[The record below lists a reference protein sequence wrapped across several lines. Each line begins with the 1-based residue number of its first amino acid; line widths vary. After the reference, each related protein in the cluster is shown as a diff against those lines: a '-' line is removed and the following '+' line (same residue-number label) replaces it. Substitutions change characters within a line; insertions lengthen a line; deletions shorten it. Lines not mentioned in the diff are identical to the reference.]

1 MLNKQR
7 GVRMKLNN
15 KDRKYVSKKYEV
27 KIEANRK
34 SNTKSATKSR
44 TKKNFLIS
52 VIMLCM
58 LFFIVISF
66 MLIKKGENLCRTITI
81 KINIRKQI
89 KKYT

>member
-1 MLNKQR
+1 MR
-7 GVRMKLNN
+7 SNN

-58 LFFIVISF
+58 LF
-66 MLIKKGENLCRTITI
+66 L
-81 KINIRKQI
+81 
-89 KKYT
+89 